1 MEIIYKKP
9 FLKKFDKY
17 PKTLKQQIIT
27 AIEKI
32 PEGDIV
38 RLKGKNIPPLYR
50 LRVRDYRILFE
61 MNGVTKEQAKE
72 AFLRAAHKLPFKTKF
87 LERL

>member
-17 PKTLKQQIIT
+17 TKVLKQQIIT

-32 PEGDIV
+32 PQGDIV
-38 RLKGKNIPPLYR
+38 KLKGKHIPPLYR
-50 LRVRDYRILFE
+50 LRVRDYRIVFE
-61 MNGVTKEQAKE
+61 MNEN
-72 AFLRAAHKLPFKTKF
+72 FLIIWEVDSRGDIYKNI
-87 LERL
+87 

>member
-38 RLKGKNIPPLYR
+38 RLKGNNIPPLYR

-61 MNGVTKEQAKE
+61 MNEILITIWQVDSRGDIYKNV
-72 AFLRAAHKLPFKTKF
+72 
-87 LERL
+87 